1 VNDKTA
7 LGNHISIAE
16 DCQLGLAVGFKRLS
30 EVNELCNGPAHRGE
44 APDNWVAG
52 TAVQVMIDVLAAH
65 GRCAGQAWP
74 SPMAVNRPGE
84 G

>member
-1 VNDKTA
+1 
-7 LGNHISIAE
+7 
-16 DCQLGLAVGFKRLS
+16 
-30 EVNELCNGPAHRGE
+30 
-44 APDNWVAG
+44 
-52 TAVQVMIDVLAAH
+52 VQVMIDVLAAH